1 MFKVSCISI
10 HFQQVTQFE
19 HVFAGIVQIRDIKE
33 RTIETVLVILTEWF
47 PYTEKTDFRGQI

>member
-1 MFKVSCISI
+1 MSIRKNMFKVSCRNI

-33 RTIETVLVILTEWF
+33 RTIDK
-47 PYTEKTDFRGQI
+47 PS